1 VRKVLK
7 LTLVVAV
14 LLLLPWLTSIAYG
27 NSNNASALAGVRVE
41 AAGQAAA
48 PEATFLGHAFGSVTP
63 GDLFYIDATGSP
75 HDMAVSL
82 YITNA
87 DELTRYLRYLIL
99 RVTVYAASEDG
110 QWRPA
115 PLRFGPLKESDI
127 YLTLQNSPVKFI
139 APGDARYKVRI
150 DSGSY
155 YCLPAGA
162 KRDNERPK
170 FYLTVETV

>member
-27 NSNNASALAGVRVE
+27 NSHSASAPAGVRVE

-48 PEATFLGHAFGSVTP
+48 PAATFFGHAFGSVTP

-87 DELTRYLRYLIL
+87 DELTYYLRYLIL
-99 RVTVYAASEDG
+99 RVTVHSASEDV
-110 QWRPA
+110 QWQPA
-115 PLRFGPLKESDI
+115 PLRFGSLKESDI

-139 APGDARYKVRI
+139 VPGDARYKVRI

-162 KRDNERPK
+162 RRDNERPK
-170 FYLTVETV
+170 FYLTVETG